1 MFIATAI
8 ATCSLGQLSR
18 ASLRGVAKRVPALA
32 RVGAGMS
39 PPPGGRSHRVIP
51 RHVSFRSGEAGLHY
65 ACEPLYRV

>member
-1 MFIATAI
+1 VFIATAI

-51 RHVSFRSGEAGLHY
+51 WHPRSGEAGLHY